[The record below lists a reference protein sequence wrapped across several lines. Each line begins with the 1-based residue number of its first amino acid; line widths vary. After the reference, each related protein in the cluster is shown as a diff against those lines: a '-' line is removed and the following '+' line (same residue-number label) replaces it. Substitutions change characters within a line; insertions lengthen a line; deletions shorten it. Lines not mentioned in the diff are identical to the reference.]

1 MLLYNYHATVTE
13 SDINLMVYSDGEST
27 INAFIHITV
36 GALLLNRAYRGEGGW
51 KCAICRAF
59 AFPLQLV
66 IEPWYESPV

>member
-1 MLLYNYHATVTE
+1 
-13 SDINLMVYSDGEST
+13 MVYSDGEST

-36 GALLLNRAYRGEGGW
+36 GALLLNRAYKGGGG
-51 KCAICRAF
+51 CAICRSF